1 MSGHDHHGAAGRLVV
16 DDAVDDL
23 AGLRVE
29 TRRRLVQKNQISM
42 LDERLRQ
49 QRPLTLPPGQLRQP
63 SRPEIGQFQSIDG
76 LVDGTAIRSTGPTED
91 SATWPRPHRND
102 LADGDSHPIVDV
114 TALRNVTDTS
124 VSNVDR
130 TRRGLDDACKRLQ
143 HGRFAGTVVTD
154 ESGDGA
160 RLERRTDVVE
170 GNGVA
175 VPDGQGSNRHGFAH
189 DNHYRIGFQAVDWLL
204 DPFAVS
210 FVQRALWAGMLVS
223 ILCAL
228 VGTWVVLR
236 GMAFLSDAVSH
247 GMLPGVAIAYLLSAN
262 LLIGAAVS
270 AVVMIGGVAWVSRN
284 SRLSEDTGIGLLFVG
299 MLALGVVIV
308 SRARS
313 FAVDL
318 TSFLFGDVLSAT
330 YADLVFLVIAAA
342 VALVVSVVAYRPFV
356 AMVFDERKA
365 HTFGFR
371 PRLAHVVLLALV
383 VLAVV
388 ASFRIVGT
396 LLVFG
401 LLVAPSATAYL
412 FGRSIVQ
419 SMIIATLLG
428 WSATITGLLVSWHA
442 NTAAGATI
450 AGLAVL
456 QFFLVAMG
464 KSALSRTR
472 PSEIPNVSEGALS
485 RTE

>member
-1 MSGHDHHGAAGRLVV
+1 M
-16 DDAVDDL
+16 
-23 AGLRVE
+23 
-29 TRRRLVQKNQISM
+29 
-42 LDERLRQ
+42 
-49 QRPLTLPPGQLRQP
+49 
-63 SRPEIGQFQSIDG
+63 
-76 LVDGTAIRSTGPTED
+76 
-91 SATWPRPHRND
+91 
-102 LADGDSHPIVDV
+102 
-114 TALRNVTDTS
+114 
-124 VSNVDR
+124 
-130 TRRGLDDACKRLQ
+130 
-143 HGRFAGTVVTD
+143 
-154 ESGDGA
+154 
-160 RLERRTDVVE
+160 
-170 GNGVA
+170 
-175 VPDGQGSNRHGFAH
+175 
-189 DNHYRIGFQAVDWLL
+189 DWLL

-247 GMLPGVAIAYLLSAN
+247 GMLPGVAIAYLMSAN

-284 SRLSEDTGIGLLFVG
+284 SKLSEDTGIGLLFVG

-330 YADLVFLVIAAA
+330 SADLVFLSIAAI
-342 VALVVSVVAYRPFV
+342 VALVVSVVMYRPFV
-356 AMVFDERKA
+356 ALVFDERKA
-365 HTFGFR
+365 QTFGFR
-371 PRLAHVVLLALV
+371 PRLAHIVLLALV

-401 LLVAPSATAYL
+401 LLVAPSATAFL
-412 FGRSIVQ
+412 FGRSIVP
-419 SMIIATLLG
+419 SMVIAILFG
-428 WSATITGLLVSWHA
+428 WSATFVGLLVSWHA

-456 QFFLVAMG
+456 QFFLIAGV
-464 KSALSRTR
+464 KSARGRGS
-472 PSEIPNVSEGALS
+472 GAGGCS
-485 RTE
+485 G